1 MQVISVYTIS
11 YGALVALLAAWRISR
26 LISTRV
32 RDHVISV
39 IQKWIVYTN
48 AVTRQS
54 GSLSV
59 NIATAICLV
68 AFLVA
73 NILGAVLQ
81 VPSVADFAD
90 RLASLFLVNLVLV
103 FAGGKSN
110 LLADKVLQLQ
120 RSDYSLFHRWVGRIC
135 ILEGVLHAILK
146 VTLKTASATS
156 DAIAVSIELPV
167 SW

>member
-1 MQVISVYTIS
+1 
-11 YGALVALLAAWRISR
+11 
-26 LISTRV
+26 
-32 RDHVISV
+32 
-39 IQKWIVYTN
+39 
-48 AVTRQS
+48 
-54 GSLSV
+54 
-59 NIATAICLV
+59 
-68 AFLVA
+68 VA

-81 VPSVADFAD
+81 VSSVVDFAD
-90 RLASLFLVNLVLV
+90 RLASLFLVNLVLI

-110 LLADKVLQLQ
+110 LLVDKVLQLQ

-156 DAIAVSIELPV
+156 DAIAASIELPV